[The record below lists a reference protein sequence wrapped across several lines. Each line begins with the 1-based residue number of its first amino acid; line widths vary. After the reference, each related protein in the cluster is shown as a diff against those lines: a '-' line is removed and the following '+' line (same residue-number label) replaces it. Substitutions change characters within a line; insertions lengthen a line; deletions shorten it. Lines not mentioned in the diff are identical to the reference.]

1 MRSSILLLTLIFFYN
16 TISLAENIKISAKKI
31 LLDKNE
37 NTTIFKNEVSVLN
50 SEGDNI
56 KSDFAEYNKDLGTLI
71 LKKNITITD
80 KYNNILKTDFAE
92 YKEKEKIIYT
102 KGPTK
107 VITSEKYV
115 LESKDLLLN
124 KKKNIILSTSKT
136 IILDNDG
143 NEITLDNF
151 RYNTELNFFKSV
163 GDIKIHDKNNNTY
176 KFSQIYIDTK
186 KKEIV
191 GADIKAYLNQKEFK
205 INEKN
210 NPRVFANSLNLQKEN
225 KIFEK
230 SIFTLC
236 GYRENDK
243 CPPWSIQST
252 KMLHDN
258 EKKTIYYDNAL
269 LKIYDIPIFYFPKLS
284 HPDPTVDRRSGFLLP
299 SYSDTKN
306 LGSSVSIPYFFAI
319 DQDKN
324 FTLTNKIY
332 SSNNPLFEGAYHQV
346 FKNSY
351 LMTDFGYTKGY
362 KKNDNKQKSGDRSYF
377 FSHFMKEFENN
388 DNSKSSISLSIQ
400 DTSNDKYLK
409 IYKIKSNLVDYE
421 KDVLENTFNFTH
433 EDEDLF
439 LGFDTAV
446 YENLNE
452 TYNDKYEYILPE
464 LTFDKNLFSNNNF
477 GNLNL
482 QTNFK
487 AHNYDTNKLTSFLIN
502 DFNWSFKDFNF
513 KSGLSGK
520 LLANIKNIN
529 YEAKNVD
536 VYKEDTSHE
545 LYGAFGY
552 LSQLNLQ
559 KVNSKSNHKLK
570 PKILFRYSPNNNMR
584 KETDGSTLNPIKA
597 FDINRL
603 NSKNNYETGLSAT
616 VGLDYEVSNNTQK
629 LDFSIAQVINE
640 KENKKMSTKSSL
652 DEKLSDLVLSSN
664 YKVNDKF
671 EFKYNGAVDQNYN
684 EMNYNDIG
692 AQISLNPVKL
702 DFSYLEENKHIG
714 DQKYFKSKFSYEKDN
729 GQFTYESKRNLIT
742 NSSEFYN
749 LSYEY
754 INDCLRAGLVYRR
767 EFYRDSEIEPED
779 SLMFKITLTPFGNI
793 DSPTFNQ

>member
-56 KSDFAEYNKDLGTLI
+56 KSDFAEYNKNLGTLI

-284 HPDPTVDRRSGFLLP
+284 HPDPTVD
-299 SYSDTKN
+299 
-306 LGSSVSIPYFFAI
+306 I
-319 DQDKN
+319 
-324 FTLTNKIY
+324 
-332 SSNNPLFEGAYHQV
+332 
-346 FKNSY
+346 NSW
-351 LMTDFGYTKGY
+351 
-362 KKNDNKQKSGDRSYF
+362 
-377 FSHFMKEFENN
+377 
-388 DNSKSSISLSIQ
+388 
-400 DTSNDKYLK
+400 
-409 IYKIKSNLVDYE
+409 V
-421 KDVLENTFNFTH
+421 
-433 EDEDLF
+433 
-439 LGFDTAV
+439 
-446 YENLNE
+446 
-452 TYNDKYEYILPE
+452 
-464 LTFDKNLFSNNNF
+464 
-477 GNLNL
+477 
-482 QTNFK
+482 
-487 AHNYDTNKLTSFLIN
+487 
-502 DFNWSFKDFNF
+502 W
-513 KSGLSGK
+513 
-520 LLANIKNIN
+520 
-529 YEAKNVD
+529 
-536 VYKEDTSHE
+536 
-545 LYGAFGY
+545 
-552 LSQLNLQ
+552 
-559 KVNSKSNHKLK
+559 
-570 PKILFRYSPNNNMR
+570 MR
-584 KETDGSTLNPIKA
+584 
-597 FDINRL
+597 
-603 NSKNNYETGLSAT
+603 
-616 VGLDYEVSNNTQK
+616 
-629 LDFSIAQVINE
+629 
-640 KENKKMSTKSSL
+640 
-652 DEKLSDLVLSSN
+652 
-664 YKVNDKF
+664 
-671 EFKYNGAVDQNYN
+671 
-684 EMNYNDIG
+684 
-692 AQISLNPVKL
+692 
-702 DFSYLEENKHIG
+702 
-714 DQKYFKSKFSYEKDN
+714 
-729 GQFTYESKRNLIT
+729 
-742 NSSEFYN
+742 
-749 LSYEY
+749 
-754 INDCLRAGLVYRR
+754 
-767 EFYRDSEIEPED
+767 
-779 SLMFKITLTPFGNI
+779 
-793 DSPTFNQ
+793 